1 MTSPSDPFASD
12 PFAARSPSY
21 PGGIPAPPSFTP
33 SAGDASPSAP
43 GGGRGLTVATPP
55 IGLLAVAGAV
65 AVLGVVLGLVA
76 GGSGPL
82 ALAGWALAGPGAIGV
97 LSAFTLLDTKR
108 RAAPVYMQPTWITAV
123 YWSVLVVAG
132 VGIVIGALRVADWV
146 GRL

>member
-21 PGGIPAPPSFTP
+21 RGGSPVPPSFTP
-33 SAGDASPSAP
+33 SAGGAGPSAS
-43 GGGRGLTVATPP
+43 GGGRGLAVATPP
-55 IGLLAVAGAV
+55 TGLLAVAGAV
-65 AVLGVVLGLVA
+65 AVLGVVLGVLA

-82 ALAGWALAGPGAIGV
+82 ALTGWALAGPGAIGV

-108 RAAPVYMQPTWITAV
+108 RALPVYMQPTWITAA
-123 YWSVLVVAG
+123 YWGVLAVAG
-132 VGIVIGALRVADWV
+132 VGIVVGALRVANWV

>member
-1 MTSPSDPFASD
+1 
-12 PFAARSPSY
+12 
-21 PGGIPAPPSFTP
+21 
-33 SAGDASPSAP
+33 
-43 GGGRGLTVATPP
+43 
-55 IGLLAVAGAV
+55 
-65 AVLGVVLGLVA
+65 VLGVVLGIVA

-82 ALAGWALAGPGAIGV
+82 ALVGWALAGPGAIGV